1 MTDLASHSYIV
12 GLANDERERLL
23 TDLRQV
29 VQAHFGD
36 RSMAVAYETWLW
48 IATRI

>member
-12 GLANDERERLL
+12 GLSNDERDRLL
-23 TDLRQV
+23 TTLRQV
-29 VQAHFGD
+29 VQAQFRD
-36 RSMAVAYETWLW
+36 RPIMVHYETWLW